1 MPVHLVGD
9 ASSHEFFVRAKC
21 ASNGELHE
29 SAAPSIHIGLINN
42 MPDAA
47 LKATE
52 RQFLTL
58 VDSAANGMAIHVSLY
73 AMPGVPRSEG
83 ATRHL
88 HRFYSGIENLWDR
101 RLDGLIVTGAE
112 PRAQNLKDE
121 PYWESLTKVIDW
133 AGHNTHSTVWSC
145 LAAHAA
151 LLHIDGIG
159 RRRLANKRFG
169 VFECAR
175 ASDHQLTAGVGSPL
189 RMPHSRW
196 NDILESELTHCGYN
210 VLTRSHDGS
219 VDAFAK
225 QRKSLFVFF
234 QGHPEYEANTL
245 LLEYRRDVRRYLRGE
260 RDTYPPMPEGYLD
273 RDTADLFAAMRDR
286 SPSDRSPEL
295 RVDLPAALAE
305 KRVSNTWHSASAR
318 LYGNWLAYL
327 QAQNQCQA
335 KEKPRGAHPRRAMTA
350 LLRAQASEA
359 RPA

>member
-9 ASSHEFFVRAKC
+9 ASY
-21 ASNGELHE
+21 E

-52 RQFLTL
+52 RQFLSL
-58 VDSAANGMAIHVSLY
+58 LNSAADGVTVIVSLY
-73 AMPGVPRSEG
+73 ALPGVPRCES

-88 HRFYSGIENLWDR
+88 SRFYSGIEDLWDS
-101 RLDGLIVTGAE
+101 RLDGLIVTGTE
-112 PRAQNLKDE
+112 PRAENLREE
-121 PYWESLTKVIDW
+121 PYWESLAQVIEW
-133 AGHNTHSTVWSC
+133 AGHNTRSTMWSC

-151 LLHIDGIG
+151 VLHLDGIG

-175 ASDHQLTAGVGSPL
+175 ASHHQLTAGMPARQ

-196 NDILESELTHCGYN
+196 NDIAESELTDCGYS
-210 VLTRSHDGS
+210 VLTRSTDGS

-260 RDTYPPMPEGYLD
+260 RDTYPQMPEGYFD

-286 SPSDRSPEL
+286 SLSNLSPEL
-295 RVDLPAALAE
+295 HADLPAALAE
-305 KRVSNTWHSASAR
+305 TRVSNTWHAASAR
-318 LYGNWLAYL
+318 VYGNWLAYL
-327 QAQNQCQA
+327 HAQT
-335 KEKPRGAHPRRAMTA
+335 RGARSRRAVPA
-350 LLRAQASEA
+350 LLPALAS
-359 RPA
+359 